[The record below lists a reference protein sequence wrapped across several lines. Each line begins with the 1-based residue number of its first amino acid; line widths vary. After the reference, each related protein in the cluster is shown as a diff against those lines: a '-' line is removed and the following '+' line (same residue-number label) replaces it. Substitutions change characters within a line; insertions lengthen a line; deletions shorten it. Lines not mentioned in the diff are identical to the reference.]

1 MTSPSSTT
9 IGIDFGTTN
18 TVVAVTGP
26 DGEVGVMRLAAPD
39 GDLAA
44 FRSTLSFQ
52 LHPGADGRTP
62 ERVVQAGPWAIEA
75 YVGDPLETRF
85 IQSFKTFAASAA
97 FTETVIDNR
106 RYKFEDLLSAFLLRL
121 RHHAGAAMDALPP
134 RVIVGRP
141 VTFAGGSPDAALA
154 LDRYDAAFARLGFS
168 DIRYAY
174 EPVGAAFFFARA
186 LKSAATVLVADFGG
200 GTSDFSIVR
209 FEPSPEGLR
218 STPLAR
224 SGVGVAG
231 DAFDYRIIDQV
242 VSPELGKGGDYR
254 SFDKVL
260 PIPQRYYA
268 AFARWDQLALLR
280 TSRDMRDIRA
290 LAKTALEPDKIDRLI
305 EVLDDNH
312 GHALYQAVSR
322 LKFDLSRDE
331 VATFA
336 FVAGSIRIERRV
348 DRSEFEAWIAPELSA
363 IETAVDEAI
372 RQSGLAS
379 DQIDRIFLTGGT
391 SFVPA
396 VRDIFR
402 RRFDP
407 RRIETGGEF
416 ESIASGLALIGRE
429 ADLDLWSERRRPASA
444 AATPERQLD

>member
-1 MTSPSSTT
+1 MIPRPAT

-18 TVVAVTGP
+18 TVVALTSG
-26 DGEVGVMRLAAPD
+26 DGDAVVIRFEAPG
-39 GDLAA
+39 GDLAT

-52 LHPGADGRTP
+52 FHPGEDGRTP
-62 ERVVQAGPWAIEA
+62 ERLVEAGPWAIEA
-75 YVGDPLETRF
+75 YVEDPLDTRF

-97 FTETVIDNR
+97 FAETVIDNR
-106 RYKFEDLLSAFLLRL
+106 RYGFEDLLSAFLLRV
-121 RHHAGAAMDALPP
+121 RHHAGGDMDNLPP

-141 VTFAGGSPDAALA
+141 VTFAGNSPNADLA
-154 LDRYDAAFARLGFS
+154 LERYQTAFERLGFT

-174 EPVGAAFFFARA
+174 EPVGAAFFFARN
-186 LKSAATVLVADFGG
+186 LTEPATVLVADFGG

-209 FEPSPEGLR
+209 FEPSPDGLR

-231 DAFDYRIIDQV
+231 DAFDYRIIDQL
-242 VSPELGKGGDYR
+242 VSPALGKGGSYR
-254 SFDKVL
+254 SVGKVL

-280 TSRDMRDIRA
+280 ASRDMKDIRS
-290 LAKTALEPDKIDRLI
+290 LARTAVEPEKVERLI

-312 GHALYQAVSR
+312 GYALYQAISR
-322 LKFDLSRDE
+322 LKMDLSRE
-331 VATFA
+331 ETAA
-336 FVAGSIRIERRV
+336 FVFEAGSIRLEALV
-348 DRSEFEAWIAPELSA
+348 ARSEFEAWVAPELNA
-363 IETAVDEAI
+363 IEGAVDQAI
-372 RQSGLAS
+372 TQAGLRP
-379 DQIDRIFLTGGT
+379 DQIDRVFLTGGT

-396 VRDIFR
+396 VRDIFH

-407 RRIETGGEF
+407 AKIETGGEF

-429 ADLDLWSERRRPASA
+429 TDLGLWTERR
-444 AATPERQLD
+444 